1 MGYSI
6 TVEVK
11 GTYLHVKVTGENTP
25 ENLQQYLAEVYK
37 TCSERGFSAV
47 LIEEN
52 LSGPSL
58 LPADVYKIISKA
70 SSQTSPIVN
79 KIAFVDVNP
88 IHSPAIAVLG
98 EAVGRD
104 RGANVKV
111 FRSIDEAATWL
122 TAEKQ

>member
-1 MGYSI
+1 MMGY
-6 TVEVK
+6 TLTMKAK
-11 GTYLHVKVTGENTP
+11 GSFLHVIVTGENTP

-37 TCSERGFSAV
+37 SCSEGGFSAV

-58 LPADVYKIISKA
+58 PPVDVYKIITKA

-88 IHSPAIAVLG
+88 THLPSIAVLG

-104 RGANVKV
+104 RGANVRV
-111 FRSIDEAATWL
+111 FRTIEEAESWL
-122 TAEKQ
+122 IA

>member
-1 MGYSI
+1 MGYSLSL
-6 TVEVK
+6 EAK
-11 GTYLHVKVTGENTP
+11 GSFLHVKVMGENTP

-37 TCSERGFSAV
+37 SCSERGFSAV

-58 LPADVYKIISKA
+58 LPADVYKIITRA

-88 IHSPAIAVLG
+88 IHLSSIAALG

-104 RGANVKV
+104 RGVHV
-111 FRSIDEAATWL
+111 RIFRTVAEAAAWL
-122 TAEKQ
+122 TGEK